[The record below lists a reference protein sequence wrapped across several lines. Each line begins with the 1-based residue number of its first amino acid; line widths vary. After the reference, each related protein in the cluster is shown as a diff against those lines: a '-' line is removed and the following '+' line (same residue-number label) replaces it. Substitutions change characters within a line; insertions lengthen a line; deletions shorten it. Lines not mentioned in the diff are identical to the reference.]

1 MKITE
6 AWSRP
11 ERRKRSKKC
20 DHPRGFT
27 MRQFCKNQRT
37 RSKPGQHAN
46 ENMLRQVIREELESD
61 IEEAHAGGLGFAY
74 EKGNEPESDDAEP
87 QDDEEWQ
94 RHVQDRA
101 RGAQRYARSG
111 RFKQLAEKHYA
122 NLPFPVWT
130 APYIGNLDD
139 VSTVVDSSRRC
150 YRMNV
155 MDLGTDGKDFLR
167 SHGYKTEDV
176 GNNDLVILYTTG
188 VANAAVMA
196 TPWMI
201 IHSIFDSA
209 DCADLLAPGYSWIS
223 DALVAGGGYTEG
235 GGYNSQT
242 FLKSVAGDYDVSWQS
257 YLTMKSARDTKINS
271 PSDAMAEMM
280 CQELLTSGGLRLD
293 FEGVDENDPV
303 QKDIIWLGKQ
313 VKLKAE
319 DFRKKARGKLIVI
332 AVNQG
337 DV

>member
-1 MKITE
+1 MKISE
-6 AWSRP
+6 IWSGS

-20 DHPRGFT
+20 DNPRGFT
-27 MRQFCKNQRT
+27 MRQFCKNQKT
-37 RSKPGQHAN
+37 RSKPTQRAN
-46 ENMLRQVIREELESD
+46 ESILRQLIREELESD

-74 EKGNEPESDDAEP
+74 EKGNEPESDDSEP

-111 RFKQLAEKHYA
+111 RFKKLAEKHYA

-139 VSTVVDSSRRC
+139 ISTVVDSSRSC

-155 MDLGTDGKDFLR
+155 MDLRADGKTFLR
-167 SHGYKTEDV
+167 SHGYRTDDV
-176 GNNDLVILYTTG
+176 GDNDLVILYTAG

-201 IHSIFDSA
+201 IHAIFDSA
-209 DCADLLAPGYSWIS
+209 QCADLLTPGYSWIA
-223 DALVAGGGYTEG
+223 DALAAGKGYTEG
-235 GGYNSQT
+235 GGYDSRT
-242 FLKSVAGDYDVSWQS
+242 FLKSIAGDYAVDWQG
-257 YLTMKSARDTKINS
+257 YLTMRSARNREVNS

-280 CQELLTSGGLRLD
+280 CQELLTTGGLKFD
-293 FEGVDENDPV
+293 FEGMDENDPV
-303 QKDIIWLGKQ
+303 RKDLIWLGKQ
-313 VKLKAE
+313 VKSKAAE
-319 DFRKKARGKLIVI
+319 FRKSARGKLIAV

>member
-46 ENMLRQVIREELESD
+46 ESMLRQVIREELQSD
-61 IEEAHAGGLGFAY
+61 IEEAHADGLGFAY
-74 EKGNEPESDDAEP
+74 EKGNESESDDLEP

-111 RFKQLAEKHYA
+111 RFKRLAEKHYA

-130 APYIGNLDD
+130 APYIGNIEGI
-139 VSTVVDSSRRC
+139 STVVSKFSDC
-150 YRMNV
+150 YRMGI
-155 MDLGTDGKDFLR
+155 MDLGTSGKATLRKFGYSIDG
-167 SHGYKTEDV
+167 V
-176 GNNDLVILYTTG
+176 GNSDLVILYTTG

-209 DCADLLAPGYSWIS
+209 TCADHLVKDYSAIERVLTTGKG
-223 DALVAGGGYTEG
+223 DAEM
-235 GGYNSQT
+235 
-242 FLKSVAGDYDVSWQS
+242 FLKNIAGDDAVEWQS
-257 YLTMKSARDTKINS
+257 YLTMKSARDRKINS
-271 PSDAMAEMM
+271 PSDALAEMM

-293 FEGVDENDPV
+293 FSGVDENDPIRN
-303 QKDIIWLGKQ
+303 DFIWLKRQ
-313 VKLKAE
+313 VKWKAE
-319 DFRKKARGKLIVI
+319 DFRKKARGKLIII

>member
-1 MKITE
+1 
-6 AWSRP
+6 
-11 ERRKRSKKC
+11 
-20 DHPRGFT
+20 
-27 MRQFCKNQRT
+27 
-37 RSKPGQHAN
+37 
-46 ENMLRQVIREELESD
+46 
-61 IEEAHAGGLGFAY
+61 
-74 EKGNEPESDDAEP
+74 
-87 QDDEEWQ
+87 
-94 RHVQDRA
+94 
-101 RGAQRYARSG
+101 
-111 RFKQLAEKHYA
+111 
-122 NLPFPVWT
+122 
-130 APYIGNLDD
+130 
-139 VSTVVDSSRRC
+139 
-150 YRMNV
+150 MNV

-167 SHGYKTEDV
+167 RHGYKTEGV
-176 GNNDLVILYTTG
+176 GSNDLVILYTTG
-188 VANAAVMA
+188 VANSAVMA

-201 IHSIFDSA
+201 IHAIFDSA

-223 DALVAGGGYTEG
+223 DALAAGTGYTEG

-242 FLKSVAGDYDVSWQS
+242 FLKSMAGDYDVSWQG

-303 QKDIIWLGKQ
+303 RKDIIWLGKQ